1 MKPSTMN
8 FARRSRRA
16 TWRITSGFR
25 YCSAVIAMRGV
36 LVYLSVSERVGKG
49 YYQAGE
55 QGRRVR
61 VLDAQDGL
69 FVTFGRVPQDR
80 QATAVT
86 IDDDVLGDAEPVVID
101 TLEHVVAFP

>member
-25 YCSAVIAMRGV
+25 YCSAVIAMWVV
-36 LVYLSVSERVGKG
+36 LPVSERVGQP
-49 YYQAGE
+49 YRQAGE

-69 FVTFGRVPQDR
+69 FVTFGRVPQHR
-80 QATAVT
+80 QATIVT
-86 IDDDVLGDAEPVVID
+86 IHDDVFRDAEPVVIGP
-101 TLEHVVAFP
+101 LEHVVA